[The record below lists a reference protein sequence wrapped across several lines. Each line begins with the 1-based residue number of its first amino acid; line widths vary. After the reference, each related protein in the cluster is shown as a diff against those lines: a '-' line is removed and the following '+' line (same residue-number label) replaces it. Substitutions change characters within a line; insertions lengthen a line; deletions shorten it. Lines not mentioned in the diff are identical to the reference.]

1 MNGIPNIAGW
11 RGSKSIKS
19 GKKSKQF
26 VIIHYRM
33 IGTIGSGSSRILSVL
48 YYIEFSKS

>member
-19 GKKSKQF
+19 GEKIKT
-26 VIIHYRM
+26 VRNYP
-33 IGTIGSGSSRILSVL
+33 L
-48 YYIEFSKS
+48 